1 MNHRLIKVGRSQEND
16 IVISDA
22 SVSKFHLELFFDGE
36 GNAFLTDKS
45 STNGTFVNGLKING
59 SVQLSEFDI
68 IKAGNSDPI
77 RWKDFLV
84 SKKPVKFQEND
95 KNDYREQTVSK
106 KKKPIKTILITIGVS
121 LGILLIFFLLNEY
134 VFDSKPEIIDPN
146 KPNDSESSQPE
157 KLDKKENKT
166 IEYDYSCLE
175 DEKDMGSTKITE
187 IFGDI
192 ESESMK
198 TFGGEVSLQDEYEV
212 GDDLLRDCQQE
223 YEFIEKGD
231 KYKNLT
237 TILGRLVKEINKPK
251 GYNYVIYLIKSEELN
266 AFTAGA
272 KIFVTTT
279 MYDFCNSNDE
289 LACIIGHEINHNELG
304 HIKEQLQ
311 KEQILGKEGAALNA
325 MLTISFGQKK
335 ELACDLHGIDLVIAA
350 GYNGCVN
357 INLWKRMQ
365 TESNEGAFD
374 PLDNLFRSHP
384 YSDKRGSCSANH
396 IKNNYAFDCVT
407 K

>member
-36 GNAFLTDKS
+36 GNAFLTDKN

-68 IKAGNSDPI
+68 VKAGNSEPI
-77 RWKDFLV
+77 KWKEFIMSKPAIIEQENFKKDFNNDLV
-84 SKKPVKFQEND
+84 SKKK
-95 KNDYREQTVSK
+95 S
-106 KKKPIKTILITIGVS
+106 PIKTIIVTIGVS
-121 LGILLIFFLLNEY
+121 LSILILFFILNEY

-146 KPNDSESSQPE
+146 KPNDSESQQPE

-166 IEYDYSCLE
+166 IEYDYSCLK

-187 IFGDI
+187 IFGNI

-198 TFGGEVSLQDEYEV
+198 TFGGEVSMQDEYEV
-212 GDDLLRDCQQE
+212 GDDLLKDCRNK
-223 YEFIEKGD
+223 YDFIEKGD
-231 KYKNLT
+231 KYKNLE
-237 TILGRLVKEINKPK
+237 TILRRLAKELKNPV
-251 GYNYVIYLIKSEELN
+251 GYRYSIYLIKSEELN

-279 MYDFCNSNDE
+279 MYDFCKSNDE

-311 KEQILGKEGAALNA
+311 KEQILGKEGAALNT

-357 INLWKRMQ
+357 INLWKRMK

-396 IKNNYAFDCVT
+396 IKNNYGFDCVT